1 MAYPTGSPPLLIGI
15 DVGGTKI
22 AGAVI
27 EAPREHT
34 FTDVRVLAQSSRPAR
49 RGPDALIDD
58 VAALVNTLVTQLPP
72 GSGTVA
78 AIGNGTPGAVDETT
92 GDVNDIANLAIG
104 HVPLASAI
112 RARCGMPVT
121 VENDV
126 NAAAVGAAR
135 LVEDGRA
142 AGETIAFLNLGT
154 GLAAGIIRDGELDRG
169 SSNTVGEIGH
179 IPVEPHRWR
188 CACGQ
193 VGCLETAGSGGAAT
207 RLWPY
212 ASPPMPAILEAARN
226 TGHPHH
232 KQAVEVRDTIIAA
245 IADAI
250 DVLAVTV
257 DPNIIIIGGGMAK
270 TGAPLLDAIRA
281 ELRRRG
287 NTSGFINALNLPARL
302 RLAPTDL
309 PVGAIGAALGAMHV
323 PAAA

>member
-1 MAYPTGSPPLLIGI
+1 M
-15 DVGGTKI
+15 
-22 AGAVI
+22 
-27 EAPREHT
+27 
-34 FTDVRVLAQSSRPAR
+34 
-49 RGPDALIDD
+49 
-58 VAALVNTLVTQLPP
+58 
-72 GSGTVA
+72 A
-78 AIGNGTPGAVDETT
+78 AIGIGTPGAVDETT

-212 ASPPMPAILEAARN
+212 ASPPMPAILDAAQN
-226 TGHPHH
+226 PHHPHH
-232 KQAVEVRDTIIAA
+232 KQAVEVRGTIIAA

-257 DPNIIIIGGGMAK
+257 DPNVIIIGGGMAK
-270 TGAPLLDAIRA
+270 TGTPLLDAIRG
-281 ELRRRG
+281 ELRVRG

>member
-1 MAYPTGSPPLLIGI
+1 M
-15 DVGGTKI
+15 
-22 AGAVI
+22 
-27 EAPREHT
+27 
-34 FTDVRVLAQSSRPAR
+34 
-49 RGPDALIDD
+49 
-58 VAALVNTLVTQLPP
+58 
-72 GSGTVA
+72 
-78 AIGNGTPGAVDETT
+78 
-92 GDVNDIANLAIG
+92 
-104 HVPLASAI
+104 
-112 RARCGMPVT
+112 
-121 VENDV
+121 
-126 NAAAVGAAR
+126 
-135 LVEDGRA
+135 
-142 AGETIAFLNLGT
+142 
-154 GLAAGIIRDGELDRG
+154 
-169 SSNTVGEIGH
+169 
-179 IPVEPHRWR
+179 
-188 CACGQ
+188 
-193 VGCLETAGSGGAAT
+193 
-207 RLWPY
+207 WPY

-287 NTSGFINALNLPARL
+287 NTSGLINALNLPARL